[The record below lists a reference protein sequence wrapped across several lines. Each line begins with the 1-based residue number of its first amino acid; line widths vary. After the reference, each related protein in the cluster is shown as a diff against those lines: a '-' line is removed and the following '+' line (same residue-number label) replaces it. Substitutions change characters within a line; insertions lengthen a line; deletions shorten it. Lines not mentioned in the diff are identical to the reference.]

1 MIKKVLIANRG
12 EIAVRIIRACREMG
26 IETVA
31 VYSEAD
37 REALHTKLADESVC
51 IGPAPSSES
60 YLSMDR
66 IISATIITGA
76 DAIHPGF
83 GFLSENSRFAEL
95 CEQCSIT
102 FIGPDSK
109 VIAKL
114 GNKQEARNTMAE
126 AGVPV
131 IPGSTEPIYDAAAG
145 AEIAAEVGYPVIVKA
160 ALGGGGKGMRVANTP
175 EEFEQSFL
183 TAQKETRMA
192 FGDDTMYIE
201 HFVQHPRHIEF
212 QVLADHYGNVVHLG
226 ERDCSI
232 QRNHQKM
239 IEESPSAALSSKL
252 RMQMGDAAVR
262 AAKASGYQNA
272 GTIEFLLEKN
282 GNFYFMEMNTRIQVE
297 HPVTEW
303 VTGIDLI
310 KEQIRIA
317 SGKKLSFGQSDIHLN
332 GHSIECRINAENP
345 AKGFRP
351 SPGTVTDMYLP
362 GGKGIRIDS
371 AIYSGYAIPPYY
383 DSMVAKLSVWAKN
396 RGEAVRKMQSALGE
410 VIIEGIETN
419 VDYQYEI
426 LNHPKY
432 LSGDVDIE
440 FIAENEKTLA
450 QAVSKASIV

>member
-1 MIKKVLIANRG
+1 MIKKILIANRG

-37 REALHTKLADESVC
+37 KEALHTKLADEAVC
-51 IGPAPSSES
+51 IGPAPSKDS

-83 GFLSENSRFAEL
+83 GFLSENSKFAKL
-95 CEQCSIT
+95 CEDCGIT
-102 FIGPDSK
+102 FIGPDSD
-109 VIAKL
+109 VISRL
-114 GNKQEARNTMAE
+114 GNKQEARNTMTA

-131 IPGSTEPIYDAAAG
+131 IPGSTEAIYDVETGAKTA
-145 AEIAAEVGYPVIVKA
+145 AEIGYPVIVKA
-160 ALGGGGKGMRVANTP
+160 ALGGGGKGMRVADTP
-175 EEFEQSFL
+175 EEFENAFQ
-183 TAQKETRMA
+183 TAQKETEMA
-192 FGDDTMYIE
+192 FGDNTMYIE
-201 HFVQHPRHIEF
+201 HFVENPRHIEF
-212 QVLADHYGNVVHLG
+212 QILADKYGNVIHLG

-239 IEESPSAALSSKL
+239 IEESPSIALNSKL
-252 RMQMGDAAVR
+252 REKMGYAAVT
-262 AAKASGYQNA
+262 AAKAAGYENA

-303 VTGIDLI
+303 VTGIDLV

-317 SGKKLSFGQSDIHLN
+317 SGEKLSYKQEDVHLS
-332 GHSIECRINAENP
+332 GHAIECRINAENP
-345 AKGFRP
+345 EKGFRP
-351 SPGTVTDMYLP
+351 SPGTITDMYLP

-371 AIYSGYAIPPYY
+371 AIYSGYTIPPYY
-383 DSMVAKLSVWAKN
+383 DSMVAKLVVWAKN
-396 RGEAVRKMQSALGE
+396 RKEAIRKMQSALGE
-410 VIIEGIETN
+410 IIIEGIDTN

-426 LNHPKY
+426 LHHLDY
-432 LSGDVDIE
+432 LKGNIDIG
-440 FIAENEKTLA
+440 FIENMQVKA
-450 QAVSKASIV
+450 Q

>member
-1 MIKKVLIANRG
+1 MIKKILIANRG

-31 VYSEAD
+31 VYSKAD
-37 REALHTKLADESVC
+37 KDALHTQLADEAVC

-83 GFLSENSRFAEL
+83 GFLSENSKFAEL
-95 CEQCSIT
+95 CEQCNIT
-102 FIGPDSK
+102 FIGPDSG
-109 VIAKL
+109 VIARL
-114 GNKQEARNTMAE
+114 GNKQEARNTMTA

-131 IPGSTEPIYDAAAG
+131 IPGSTEPIYDAETGAG
-145 AEIAAEVGYPVIVKA
+145 IADQIGYPVIVKA
-160 ALGGGGKGMRVANTP
+160 ALGGGGKGMRVAETP
-175 EEFEQSFL
+175 EEFSQAFQ
-183 TAQKETRMA
+183 TAQKETQMA
-192 FGDDTMYIE
+192 FGDNTMYIE
-201 HFVQHPRHIEF
+201 HFVQQPRHIEF
-212 QVLADHYGNVVHLG
+212 QILADSQGHVIHLG

-239 IEESPSAALSSKL
+239 IEESPSVALDENL
-252 RMQMGDAAVR
+252 RKKMGDAAVK
-262 AAKASGYQNA
+262 AAKAAGYVNA
-272 GTIEFLLEKN
+272 GTIEFLLEKS

-317 SGKKLSFGQSDIHLN
+317 SGRPLSYTQDEIQLS
-332 GHSIECRINAENP
+332 GHAIECRINAENP

-351 SPGTVTDMYLP
+351 SPGTITDMYLP

-371 AIYSGYAIPPYY
+371 AIYSGYTIPPFY
-383 DSMVAKLSVWAKN
+383 DSMVAKLIVWAKN
-396 RGEAVRKMQSALGE
+396 RKEAIRKMQSALGE
-410 VIIEGIETN
+410 VIIEGIDTN

-426 LNHPKY
+426 LGHPDY
-432 LSGDVDIE
+432 QEGNIDIE
-440 FIAENEKTLA
+440 FIEKM
-450 QAVSKASIV
+450 